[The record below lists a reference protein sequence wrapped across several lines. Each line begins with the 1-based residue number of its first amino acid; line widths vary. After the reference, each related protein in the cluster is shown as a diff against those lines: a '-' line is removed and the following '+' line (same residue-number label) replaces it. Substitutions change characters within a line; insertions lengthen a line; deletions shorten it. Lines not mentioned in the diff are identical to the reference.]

1 MFDVFLPVQGF
12 KVRSLH
18 SANALPECDTRRKR
32 ALCRGGG
39 GAEIQP
45 RASSPRRSCIRAA
58 ARSGHLPMKKN
69 KPVLKLGLPKG
80 SLEQATIEK
89 MARAGFHISIS
100 ARSYVPY
107 VDDEELE
114 IRLIRAQ
121 EISRYVEHGYL
132 DCGITG
138 HDWVVENGSDV
149 HEVGE
154 FLFSKATRQ
163 PARWVLAVP
172 ENSPVKSV
180 KDLNGKRIATEVVN
194 LTRKYLKKHGVK
206 AEVEFSWGAT
216 EVKAHELV
224 DAIVE
229 ITETGSSLR
238 ANKLRIVDTLLTSTP
253 RLIVNKDSWKEPWKR
268 KKIETMALLLK
279 GALEAEAKVGLKM
292 NIEQK
297 NLKSLLETLPA
308 LRRPTI
314 SNLSQDGWVAVETII
329 DEHVVR
335 ELIPQLK
342 AAGAEGIIEYPLN
355 KVVY

>member
-1 MFDVFLPVQGF
+1 MNQKHILRF
-12 KVRSLH
+12 
-18 SANALPECDTRRKR
+18 
-32 ALCRGGG
+32 
-39 GAEIQP
+39 
-45 RASSPRRSCIRAA
+45 
-58 ARSGHLPMKKN
+58 
-69 KPVLKLGLPKG
+69 GLPKG
-80 SLEQATIEK
+80 SLQEATIEK
-89 MARAGFHISIS
+89 MAKAGFNISVS
-100 ARSYVPY
+100 SRSYMPY
-107 VDDEELE
+107 VDDAELE

-138 HDWVVENGSDV
+138 HDWIMENGSKV

-172 ENSPVKSV
+172 ENSPDQVGQGSRGQTHRHRGGEP
-180 KDLNGKRIATEVVN
+180 DQADICS
-194 LTRKYLKKHGVK
+194 KHGVK

-253 RLIVNKDSWKEPWKR
+253 RLIANNR
-268 KKIETMALLLK
+268 LLE
-279 GALEAEAKVGLKM
+279 GRLEAAEDRDAGDAAEGRAGGRGQGRPEDEHRATRTWRGCL
-292 NIEQK
+292 Q
-297 NLKSLLETLPA
+297 SLPA
-308 LRRPTI
+308 LRNPTI
-314 SNLSQDGWVAVETII
+314 SNLSLEGWVAVETII

-335 ELIPQLK
+335 ELIPALK

>member
-1 MFDVFLPVQGF
+1 M
-12 KVRSLH
+12 S
-18 SANALPECDTRRKR
+18 
-32 ALCRGGG
+32 
-39 GAEIQP
+39 
-45 RASSPRRSCIRAA
+45 
-58 ARSGHLPMKKN
+58 MKKQ
-69 KPVLKLGLPKG
+69 VLRIGLPKG
-80 SLEQATIEK
+80 SLQEATIEK
-89 MARAGFHISIS
+89 MAKAGFNIQVSS
-100 ARSYVPY
+100 RSYVPY

-114 IRLIRAQ
+114 VRLIRAQ
-121 EISRYVEHGYL
+121 EVSRYVEHGYL

-138 HDWVVENGSDV
+138 LDWIRENDSDV

-172 ENSPVKSV
+172 EHSPIKTV
-180 KDLNGKRIATEVVN
+180 KDLRGKRIATEVVN
-194 LTRKYLKKHGVK
+194 LTRKFLKKHGVK

-229 ITETGSSLR
+229 LTETGSSLR
-238 ANKLRIVDTLLTSTP
+238 ANKLRIVDTLLASTP
-253 RLIVNKDSWKEPWKR
+253 RLIANHTAWQHKWKR
-268 KKIETMALLLK
+268 QKIETLAMLLQ

-292 NIEQK
+292 NIAQK
-297 NLKSLLETLPA
+297 NLASLLKSLPA
-308 LRRPTI
+308 LRNPTI
-314 SNLSQDGWVAVETII
+314 SNLSLVGWVAVETII

>member
-1 MFDVFLPVQGF
+1 
-12 KVRSLH
+12 VRDGIH
-18 SANALPECDTRRKR
+18 R
-32 ALCRGGG
+32 
-39 GAEIQP
+39 
-45 RASSPRRSCIRAA
+45 
-58 ARSGHLPMKKN
+58 MKKS
-69 KPVLKLGLPKG
+69 KTVLKLGLPKG

-89 MARAGFHISIS
+89 MGKAGFNISVS
-100 ARSYVPY
+100 DRSYVPY
-107 VDDEELE
+107 VDDDELE
-114 IRLIRAQ
+114 LRLIRAQ
-121 EISRYVEHGYL
+121 EVSRYVEHGYL

-138 HDWVVENGSDV
+138 YDWIQENGSNV
-149 HEVGE
+149 YEVGE

-172 ENSPVKSV
+172 EDSPINSA

-194 LTRKYLKKHGVK
+194 LTRKYLRQHGVK

-238 ANKLRIVDTLLTSTP
+238 ANKLRIVDTLLVSTP
-253 RLIVNKDSWKEPWKR
+253 RLIANHAAWKDKWKR
-268 KKIETMALLLK
+268 GKIENLALLLK

-292 NIEQK
+292 NIAEK
-297 NLKSLLETLPA
+297 NLANLLRSLPA
-308 LRRPTI
+308 LRNPTV
-314 SNLSQDGWVAVETII
+314 SNLSQVGWVAVETII

>member
-1 MFDVFLPVQGF
+1 MN
-12 KVRSLH
+12 S
-18 SANALPECDTRRKR
+18 
-32 ALCRGGG
+32 
-39 GAEIQP
+39 
-45 RASSPRRSCIRAA
+45 
-58 ARSGHLPMKKN
+58 KKI
-69 KPVLKLGLPKG
+69 LRFGLPKG
-80 SLEQATIEK
+80 SLQDATVEK
-89 MARAGFHISIS
+89 MAKAGWNISVS
-100 ARSYVPY
+100 SRSYIPY
-107 VDDEELE
+107 VDDAELE

-138 HDWVVENGSDV
+138 HDWVQENGSDV
-149 HEVGE
+149 QEVGE

-163 PARWVLAVP
+163 PARWVLCVP
-172 ENSPVKSV
+172 EDSPVKTV
-180 KDLNGKRIATEVVN
+180 KDLKGKRIATEVVN
-194 LTRKYLKKHGVK
+194 LTKKYLKKNGVK

-253 RLIVNKDSWKEPWKR
+253 RLIANHDSWKDPWKR
-268 KKIETMALLLK
+268 KKIEIMALLLK

-292 NIEQK
+292 NIARK
-297 NLKSLLETLPA
+297 NLEQLLKTLPA
-308 LRRPTI
+308 LRNPTV
-314 SNLSQDGWVAVETII
+314 SSLSLEGWVAVETII
-329 DEHVVR
+329 DEHTVR
-335 ELIPQLK
+335 EMIPALK

>member
-1 MFDVFLPVQGF
+1 
-12 KVRSLH
+12 
-18 SANALPECDTRRKR
+18 
-32 ALCRGGG
+32 
-39 GAEIQP
+39 
-45 RASSPRRSCIRAA
+45 
-58 ARSGHLPMKKN
+58 MKTKST
-69 KPVLKLGLPKG
+69 KKQVLRLGLPKG
-80 SLEQATIEK
+80 SLQEATIEK
-89 MARAGFHISIS
+89 MAKAGFNISVS
-100 ARSYVPY
+100 SRSYIPY
-107 VDDEELE
+107 VDDAELE

-121 EISRYVEHGYL
+121 EVSRYVEHAYL

-138 HDWVVENGSDV
+138 HDWVQENGSDV

-172 ENSPVKSV
+172 EDSPVRSV
-180 KDLNGKRIATEVVN
+180 KDLQGKRIATEVVN
-194 LTRKYLKKHGVK
+194 LTKRYLRQHGVK

-253 RLIVNKDSWKEPWKR
+253 RLIVNHAAWKDAWKR
-268 KKIETMALLLK
+268 RKIETLAMLLQ

-292 NIEQK
+292 NIAEK
-297 NLKSLLETLPA
+297 RLASLLRNLPA
-308 LRRPTI
+308 LRNPTI
-314 SNLSQDGWVAVETII
+314 SHLSQAGWVAVETII